1 MSLILFQV
9 IIVATDKGSPRLST
23 EKSVTVV
30 VDDENDNSPDVISLN
45 SVLLLPGTPKGTT
58 LTTLRAVDDDAS
70 SNGVVTFK
78 FAGEGS
84 PTSRGFLSLDQHTGQ
99 IILSRDVDTPERDV
113 LRVPVVVSDDAVP
126 SVRRS
131 STATV
136 VVVPGREKPGP
147 SFTTDLYRSTVK
159 ENSPVGTLVG
169 TVSLGVSDETAKF
182 FIVGVDSERGRDRGL
197 FSIDQASGQIRT
209 SRKIDRETEGSK
221 ITIHVVA
228 LVGDE
233 TMSGCKASY

>member
-1 MSLILFQV
+1 M
-9 IIVATDKGSPRLST
+9 ATDKGTPKLFT
-23 EKSVTVV
+23 EKTITIV

-58 LTTLRAVDDDAS
+58 LTTIRAIDEDAS
-70 SNGVVTFK
+70 SNGIVTFK
-78 FAGEGS
+78 FAGEGP

-99 IILSRDVDTPERDV
+99 IILSRDIETPERDV
-113 LRVPVVVSDDAVP
+113 LKVGVLVSDDAVP
-126 SVRRS
+126 SSRRS

-159 ENSPVGTLVG
+159 ENSPSGTLVG
-169 TVSLGVSDETAKF
+169 SVSLGASDESAKF

-197 FSIDQASGQIRT
+197 FVIDPASGQIRT
-209 SRKIDRETEGSK
+209 SRKIDRETEGNK
-221 ITIHVVA
+221 ITIQIVA

-233 TMSGCKASY
+233 TMSGCKVWIHSFC